1 MDFSDI
7 PLFSPIIGYVLEVG
21 SNPATVTVSLI
32 NGLVHGFLVKHLL
45 GESNDIFDNAIDNDL
60 VYQIQ

>member
-1 MDFSDI
+1 
-7 PLFSPIIGYVLEVG
+7 
-21 SNPATVTVSLI
+21 
-32 NGLVHGFLVKHLL
+32 VHGFLVKHLL